1 MIEIAG
7 LSKVY
12 RMGEHEVHALR
23 DVSLSIDAG
32 DFVAIMGPS
41 GSGKSTLMQILGLLD
56 TPSEGSYK
64 ILGQEASGLKDDELA
79 VLRRETVGFIFQQFH
94 LLSRMSA
101 KENVMLPLFYSG
113 KTEFRE
119 TRPTDLLNRV
129 GLGDRLD
136 HRPNEMSGGQ
146 QQRVAI
152 ARALV
157 NNPAIVFADEPTGN
171 LDSGSEKEIMA
182 ILHELNAQGITVVLV
197 THEEGIGQQAKRR
210 IRMRDGKI
218 QSDERLAP
226 IDDHTISLSA
236 APERTQ
242 ERKQES
248 TSGAATSA
256 PSAPTT
262 MKSRASS
269 APLSLHVEQGFRTLW
284 ANKIRTSLSV
294 LGILIGVAAVV
305 AMLALGRGAQKAI
318 ESQLSSLGSNLLV
331 LRAGAQRMGGV
342 AQESGSTAKLQPED
356 AIAVQEE
363 IEGIRFVAPSVGG
376 RVQVDYGN
384 KNWNTQVTGTT
395 PSYETMKSATPIIGR
410 FFTEDENT
418 RRVRVILLGP
428 TVVRELFGTA
438 NPIGEMIRVNRISF
452 QVVGVLPEKGASGW
466 RDQDDLVV
474 VPLMT
479 AMYRLLGKTNVD
491 TIDIEMN
498 PGVDSKPIEEN
509 IVALM
514 NKRHSVRDEYAEDA
528 FSIRNMA
535 DLQAALSQS
544 SKTMSLL
551 LAAIAGISLLVG
563 GIGIMNIM
571 LVSVTER
578 TREIGL
584 RKAVGAQRQDILL
597 QFLTESLV
605 VSALGGIAGIVVGV
619 SSVLL
624 LAQVTGWTMSVTLSS
639 VLMSFSFSAT
649 IGVVF
654 GLYPAR
660 KASFLNPIVALRHD

>member
-1 MIEIAG
+1 MIEVKG

-23 DVSLSIDAG
+23 DVSLSIEPG

-56 TPSEGSYK
+56 TPTEGSYK
-64 ILGQEASGLKDDELA
+64 ILGHEAAGLQDDELA

-113 KTEFRE
+113 KMARSSKAHE
-119 TRPTDLLNRV
+119 TRPTELLTRV
-129 GLGDRLD
+129 GLGDRQD

-171 LDSGSEKEIMA
+171 LDSTSEKEIMA

-197 THEEGIGQQAKRR
+197 THEEEIGHQAKRR

-218 QSDERLAP
+218 QSDERLAAIVRP
-226 IDDHTISLSA
+226 SPGANLSL
-236 APERTQ
+236 
-242 ERKQES
+242 
-248 TSGAATSA
+248 SA
-256 PSAPTT
+256 PSASIASAAQTA
-262 MKSRASS
+262 KSAHAAS

-305 AMLALGRGAQKAI
+305 AMLALGRGAQTAI

-342 AQESGSTAKLQPED
+342 AQESGSTAKLQPDD
-356 AIAVQEE
+356 ALAVQDEVA
-363 IEGIRFVAPSVGG
+363 GIRFVAPSVGG

-395 PSYETMKSATPIIGR
+395 PAYETMKASTPIIGR

-418 RRVRVILLGP
+418 RRVRVILLGA
-428 TVVRELFGTA
+428 TVVRELFGTS

-452 QVVGVLPEKGASGW
+452 QVIGVLPEKGASGW
-466 RDQDDLVV
+466 RDQDDIVI

-491 TIDIEMN
+491 SIDIEMN
-498 PGVDSKPIEEN
+498 PGVDSKPIEES
-509 IVALM
+509 IIELM
-514 NKRHSVRDEYAEDA
+514 NKRHSVREEYAEDA

-584 RKAVGAQRQDILL
+584 RKAVGAQRRDILL

-605 VSALGGIAGIVVGV
+605 VSALGGFAGIVVGV

-624 LAQVTGWTMSVTLSS
+624 LAAVTGWTMSVTLGS

>member
-1 MIEIAG
+1 MIEIRD

-12 RMGEHEVHALR
+12 RMGEHEIHALR
-23 DVSLSIDAG
+23 GVSLSIELG

-56 TPSEGSYK
+56 TPTSGSYK
-64 ILGQEASGLKDDELA
+64 IEGREAAGLLDDQLA

-94 LLSRMSA
+94 LLSRMNA
-101 KENVMLPLFYSG
+101 EENVRLPLFYSG
-113 KTEFRE
+113 KSTSQPN
-119 TRPTDLLNRV
+119 RPKELLERV
-129 GLGDRLD
+129 SLGMRAD

-157 NNPAIVFADEPTGN
+157 NNPSIVFADEPTGN
-171 LDSGSEKEIMA
+171 LDSASETEIMQ
-182 ILHELNAQGITVVLV
+182 ILRDLNEQGITIVLV
-197 THEEGIGQQAKRR
+197 THEEEIGKQAKRL
-210 IRMRDGKI
+210 IRMRDGVV
-218 QSDERLAP
+218 QSDERLLPIGSPKVLREAHLPHAP
-226 IDDHTISLSA
+226 S
-236 APERTQ
+236 ERA
-242 ERKQES
+242 K
-248 TSGAATSA
+248 AAT
-256 PSAPTT
+256 
-262 MKSRASS
+262 
-269 APLSLHVEQGFRTLW
+269 APLSQHFQQGFRTLW
-284 ANKIRTSLSV
+284 ANKIRTALSV

-305 AMLALGRGAQKAI
+305 AMLALGRGARAAI

-331 LRAGAQRMGGV
+331 LRAGVQRMGGV
-342 AQESGSTAKLQPED
+342 AQESGLTAKLSPED
-356 AIAVQEE
+356 ADAVLNEVD
-363 IEGIRFVAPSVGG
+363 GIKSVAPGVSG
-376 RVQVDYGN
+376 RVQTDFGN
-384 KNWNTQVTGTT
+384 KNWNTQVTATT
-395 PSYETMKSATPIIGR
+395 PAYEIMKSSMPIIGR
-410 FFTEDENT
+410 FFSAEENT
-418 RRVRVILLGP
+418 KRQRVALLGA

-438 NPIGEMIRVNRISF
+438 NPIGEMIRVNRVSF
-452 QVVGVLPEKGASGW
+452 QVIGVLPEKGASGW
-466 RDQDDLVV
+466 RDQDDIVV

-479 AMYRLLGKTNVD
+479 GMYRLLGKTYVES
-491 TIDIEMN
+491 IDIEMQA
-498 PGVDSKPIEEN
+498 GVDSKPIEAN
-509 IVALM
+509 IIALM
-514 NKRHSVRDEYAEDA
+514 NKRHNVREEKAEDA

-584 RKAVGAQRQDILL
+584 RKAVGAQSRDILL
-597 QFLTESLV
+597 QFLIESLV
-605 VSALGGIAGIVVGV
+605 VSAIGGIAGVIFGV
-619 SSVLL
+619 SIVLVL
-624 LAQVTGWTMSVTLSS
+624 KSFTGWTMEITLSS

-649 IGVVF
+649 IGIVF

>member
-1 MIEIAG
+1 MIEIKG
-7 LSKVY
+7 LSKIY
-12 RMGEHEVHALR
+12 RMGAHEVHAL
-23 DVSLSIDAG
+23 DDISLSIEAG

-56 TPSEGSYK
+56 TPTTGSYK
-64 ILGQEASGLKDDELA
+64 ILGHEASGLQDDELA

-94 LLSRMSA
+94 LLSKMTA

-113 KTEFRE
+113 KSKVHE
-119 TRPTDLLNRV
+119 TRPTELLNRV
-129 GLGDRLD
+129 GLGDRMD

-157 NNPAIVFADEPTGN
+157 NSPAIVFADEPTGN
-171 LDSGSEKEIMA
+171 LDSTSQKEIMA

-197 THEEGIGQQAKRR
+197 THEEEIGLQAKRR

-218 QSDERLAP
+218 QSDERLAAIVHQRP
-226 IDDHTISLSA
+226 QPATSIE
-236 APERTQ
+236 APGATAF
-242 ERKQES
+242 
-248 TSGAATSA
+248 TPAHAATA
-256 PSAPTT
+256 ARPA
-262 MKSRASS
+262 S

-305 AMLALGRGAQKAI
+305 AMLALGRGAQTAI

-356 AIAVQEE
+356 ALAVQNE
-363 IEGIRFVAPSVGG
+363 IDGIRFVAPSVSG
-376 RVQVDYGN
+376 RVQVDFGN

-395 PSYETMKSATPIIGR
+395 SAYETMKSSTPIIGR
-410 FFTEDENT
+410 FFTDDENT
-418 RRVRVILLGP
+418 RRVRVILLGA
-428 TVVRELFGTA
+428 TVVRELFGTS

-452 QVVGVLPEKGASGW
+452 QVIGVLPEKGASGW
-466 RDQDDLVV
+466 RDQDDIVI

-491 TIDIEMN
+491 SIDIEMN
-498 PGVDSKPIEEN
+498 PGVDSKPIEED
-509 IVALM
+509 ILELM
-514 NKRHSVRDEYAEDA
+514 NKRYSVREEYAEDA

-584 RKAVGAQRQDILL
+584 RKAVGAQRRDILL

-605 VSALGGIAGIVVGV
+605 VSALGGIAGIVIGV

-624 LAQVTGWTMSVTLSS
+624 LATVTGWTMSVTLSS

-649 IGVVF
+649 IGIVF